1 METRPVTSVSHVG
14 PISYL
19 FPNNQSVL
27 HCLSAQGSHG
37 TSPAECSAVWVHQS
51 FHTPS
56 APECN
61 CSLLVP
67 GPGLSAH
74 PAPFFAI
81 ISNAGIPDHVVF
93 LNSTLQLHLPVPF
106 TAPVSLNATYFIRGQ
121 LLFIRWLYVRPL
133 KAETAP
139 ASNFIKACTN
149 IFHEPLLNK

>member
-1 METRPVTSVSHVG
+1 MALPLQNALQYEC
-14 PISYL
+14 ISPSTL
-19 FPNNQSVL
+19 HQPQNATVL
-27 HCLSAQGSHG
+27 CWFLSRDGAS
-37 TSPAECSAVWVHQS
+37 
-51 FHTPS
+51 
-56 APECN
+56 
-61 CSLLVP
+61 
-67 GPGLSAH
+67 H

-93 LNSTLQLHLPVPF
+93 LNNTLQLHLPVPF